1 MSDSQDAYGHQLYD
15 CFRGKKVVEVVERDD
30 GFIHTSAIYPRYYF
44 GQVRE
49 LGRYMKRRLCDMQR
63 EGPSMLDAEEVES
76 LFTFRREASMS
87 LESIFRLLR

>member
-1 MSDSQDAYGHQLYD
+1 LLSDSQDAYGHQLYD

-49 LGRYMKRRLCDMQR
+49 LAG
-63 EGPSMLDAEEVES
+63 
-76 LFTFRREASMS
+76 T
-87 LESIFRLLR
+87 